1 MFLNKTQFKKWVKD
15 AFKGGG
21 LTVGRVYGGLVI
33 CGGTWEVWT
42 EDGYVP
48 NWVKATVME
57 YAGELPKAGYVFK
70 AKKDNPV
77 QYEIA
82 ENKYLDLPS
91 MFMDAKVPFWVT
103 PIIYDEN
110 WKNFRFLQNSG
121 TQEIIAVST
130 YLYDIL
136 DMRELG
142 GESRPVGPCSTSRN
156 GSVLIWK
163 NEHSALLI
171 CKTDI
176 SGNGLDV
183 MNVLATHSFDKEAV

>member
-33 CGGTWEVWT
+33 CGGTWTIWT
-42 EDGYVP
+42 EEGYVP

-82 ENKYLDLPS
+82 RERIPGSSKHVYGC
-91 MFMDAKVPFWVT
+91 K
-103 PIIYDEN
+103 
-110 WKNFRFLQNSG
+110 
-121 TQEIIAVST
+121 ST
-130 YLYDIL
+130 FFGYAYHI
-136 DMRELG
+136 R
-142 GESRPVGPCSTSRN
+142 
-156 GSVLIWK
+156 
-163 NEHSALLI
+163 
-171 CKTDI
+171 
-176 SGNGLDV
+176 
-183 MNVLATHSFDKEAV
+183 